1 MIIGDDTL
9 SEKII
14 GCAIAVHRELGP
26 GLLESIYEEALG
38 IELTQIGVSFVR
50 QVALPVVY
58 KGALLSGSFRIDMVV
73 ENTVVIELKCVET
86 LLPVHEAQLLSYLR
100 LGGWRIGLLM
110 NFKSY
115 ILKQGLR
122 RIIL

>member
-1 MIIGDDTL
+1 MIIGDNTL

-14 GCAIAVHRELGP
+14 GCAIAVHRDLGP

-38 IELTQIGVSFVR
+38 IELGQVGVSFAR

-58 KGALLSGSFRIDMVV
+58 KGTLLSGSFRVDMVV
-73 ENTVVIELKCVET
+73 ENKVVIELKCVET
-86 LLPVHEAQLLSYLR
+86 ILPVHEAQLLSYLR
-100 LGGWRIGLLM
+100 LGGWKIGLLL
-110 NFKSY
+110 NFKSN

>member
-38 IELTQIGVSFVR
+38 IELSQIGVSYAR

-58 KGALLSGSFRIDMVV
+58 KGLLLSGSFRVDMVV
-73 ENTVVIELKCVET
+73 ENTVVIELKCVEII
-86 LLPVHEAQLLSYLR
+86 LPVHEAQLLSYLR
-100 LGGWRIGLLM
+100 LGGWKIGLLM
-110 NFKSY
+110 NFKSS

-122 RIIL
+122 RILL